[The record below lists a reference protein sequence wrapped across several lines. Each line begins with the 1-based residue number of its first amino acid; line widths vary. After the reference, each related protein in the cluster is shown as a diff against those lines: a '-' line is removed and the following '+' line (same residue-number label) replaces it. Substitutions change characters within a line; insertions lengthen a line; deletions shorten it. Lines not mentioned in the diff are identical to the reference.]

1 MGSKAL
7 KSIKFPGLS
16 DTYVINAV
24 GVHHYTARWD
34 KATASLT
41 RLNDAEGITTTVT
54 NFKHSG
60 SVNANYANPF
70 DDIYPWAGRKLCN
83 VDLDIY
89 YALTSGESIRKAIK
103 AWEGDPDFSYN
114 DADGVWVYTPEFW
127 GKSWDDGTYR
137 YFDVTDAPLGG
148 YVHYPEDIQ
157 GRWHGRAVSRTI
169 NAASKTVLIPSV
181 GMPAK
186 RLAMSD
192 MHTYAKNAKLTL
204 DNIFTLDGNILLAI
218 VEFASMNLQSAI
230 GSGVSALY
238 RQSSDT
244 IQEAATDSTV
254 VKVLKANAATVVP
267 GAIFDIGTA
276 NGGNQVG
283 SYIVVST
290 ATDANDSTLLD
301 VTLNE
306 AVTVTTAH
314 MWSVHGL
321 INVADADIG
330 SMSGYIGTDTKCN
343 VYYRGAVLFGNL
355 WFYILGAYRDSSNK
369 VWLAHDADE
378 ADAVDALNTS
388 VHIATNVTLATSEGY
403 IKTLAQLSRSD
414 LISIAPICTAVG
426 NGASASA
433 PVGDYHYINSSA
445 GNTVLLCGG
454 DAGNGSYDGPLY
466 GFWGRA
472 ASYSNWIISARP
484 HLKSP

>member
-60 SVNANYANPF
+60 SVNANYSNPF
-70 DDIYPWAGRKLCN
+70 DNIYPWAGRKLCN
-83 VDLDIY
+83 IDIDVY
-89 YALTSGESIRKAIK
+89 YGLSSGDSIRKAVK
-103 AWEGDPDFSYN
+103 AWEGDPDFSYD

-148 YVHYPEDIQ
+148 YVHYEEDIM
-157 GRWHGRAVSRTI
+157 GRWHGRSVSRQIDGTE
-169 NAASKTVLIPSV
+169 KTVLIPSV

-186 RLAMSD
+186 RIAMST
-192 MHTYAKNAKLTL
+192 MHGYAKNAKMTV
-204 DNIFTLDGNILLAI
+204 DDIFTLDGNILLAI

-230 GSGVSALY
+230 GSGVSSLY

-244 IQEAATDSTV
+244 IQEAATASTV
-254 VKVLKANAATVVP
+254 VKVLKANAGTVIP
-267 GAIFDIGTA
+267 GAIFDIGTS
-276 NGGNQVG
+276 NGGVEVG

-290 ATDANDSTLLD
+290 ATDASDSTLLD

-314 MWSVHGL
+314 FWSVHGL
-321 INVADADIG
+321 SNVADADIG
-330 SMSGYIGTDTKCN
+330 SKSGYIGPDGQSN
-343 VYYRGAVLFGNL
+343 VYYRGAVIYGNL

-369 VWLAHDADE
+369 VWLAHDRAE
-378 ADAVDALNTS
+378 ADAADALNTG
-388 VHIATNVTLATSEGY
+388 VHIDTGITLATTGGY
-403 IKTLAQLSRSD
+403 IQTLAQLSRSD

-426 NGASASA
+426 GSASA
-433 PVGDYHYINSSA
+433 PVGDYHYINATA
-445 GNTVLLCGG
+445 GNTILLCGG
-454 DAGNGSYDGPLY
+454 HATNGTHDGPLCGY
-466 GFWGRA
+466 WNTA
-472 ASYSNWIISARP
+472 ASYAYWNISARP